1 MENYPDRTATLADG
15 RKISYAIYGVPDD
28 TAPTSFY
35 FHGFPGSHHEAYITN
50 TAALNTGL
58 RVIALTRPGY
68 GDSTFQQ
75 NRTLLDY
82 PKDVL
87 EVADLLS
94 IQRFGAMGVSGGGP
108 YAIACLKEIPRDRLA
123 GICTIA
129 GVMPMSFSTQ
139 GMMSTLR
146 IMFNVAPY
154 TPGILGWVID
164 KVLGNVARD
173 LEHPE
178 KLEEAINKDIEGRTP
193 ADKEAWKNHPDLKP
207 AVISATRAAMKQG
220 GYATA
225 WEAKIYGSDWG
236 FKLEDVKFE
245 KGQMVMFHGDRDV
258 NVPISVSEKA
268 ANLMPNAELRVM
280 KGESHMSLV
289 TKTEEVAQTL
299 KDMLLK

>member
-1 MENYPDRTATLADG
+1 MENFPDRIATLADG
-15 RKISYAIYGVPDD
+15 RKVSYAIYGIQDD
-28 TAPTSFY
+28 NAPTCFY
-35 FHGFPGSHHEAYITN
+35 FHGFPGSHHEGYITN
-50 TAALNTGL
+50 TAALKAGL
-58 RVIALTRPGY
+58 RAIAVTRPGY
-68 GDSTFQQ
+68 GDSTFQK

-82 PKDVL
+82 PKDIL
-87 EVADLLS
+87 ELADLLS
-94 IQRFGAMGVSGGGP
+94 IQRFGIMGVSGGGP
-108 YAIACLKEIPRDRLA
+108 YAIACLKEIPRDRLV

-154 TPGILGWVID
+154 TPGVLGWVID
-164 KVLGNVARD
+164 RVLGNVARD

-178 KLEEAINKDIEGRTP
+178 KLEEAVNKDIEGRAP
-193 ADKEAWKNHPDLKP
+193 SDKEVWKNHPDLKL

-225 WEAKIYGSDWG
+225 WDAKIYGSDWG

-245 KGQMVMFHGDRDV
+245 KGQMVMFHGDQDV
-258 NVPISVSEKA
+258 NVPVNVSEKA
-268 ANLMPNAELRVM
+268 AKLMPNAELRVM

-289 TKTEEVAQTL
+289 TKTEEVALTL
-299 KDMLLK
+299 KNMLLK